1 MIAILY
7 CVQILCSS
15 FVIFFVLLL
24 LTPLPSSQSPQCIL
38 RKHIIPISLK
48 KTKPFQNEKITKAGG
63 CKDFAG
69 LVENFAPRLLPN
81 RSFPDCNSLY
91 FSPKFPNLKKK
102 LLTGA
107 IAPSNQLG
115 LGQRESFKMKIRE
128 NCFWEKGMAPKYYRG
143 LLFQVSVSKTPGHT
157 KHFQTIFISKS
168 VKLCDC
174 PGLVFPSLM
183 PKQLQVAA
191 FLVLLFE
198 RRR

>member
-1 MIAILY
+1 
-7 CVQILCSS
+7 
-15 FVIFFVLLL
+15 
-24 LTPLPSSQSPQCIL
+24 
-38 RKHIIPISLK
+38 
-48 KTKPFQNEKITKAGG
+48 
-63 CKDFAG
+63 
-69 LVENFAPRLLPN
+69 
-81 RSFPDCNSLY
+81 
-91 FSPKFPNLKKK
+91 
-102 LLTGA
+102 
-107 IAPSNQLG
+107 
-115 LGQRESFKMKIRE
+115 
-128 NCFWEKGMAPKYYRG
+128 MAPKYYRG